1 MTMTLLDY
9 YNRQLPDYYDGMYL
23 DGYEPWQI
31 LEAKHRSMKRAY
43 YAQREAERAAAEQN
57 EVWNVKITS
66 EVKIK

>member
-9 YNRQLPDYYDGMYL
+9 YNRQLPDYYNGMYL
-23 DGYEPWQI
+23 DGYQPWEI
-31 LEAKHRSMKRAY
+31 LEAKHRSMKRVY

>member
-23 DGYEPWQI
+23 DGYEPWEI

-43 YAQREAERAAAEQN
+43 MEQ
-57 EVWNVKITS
+57 
-66 EVKIK
+66 